1 MGLWTAAN
9 AEPMSQILDR
19 CVHRK
24 GCGSS
29 EAENGCS
36 IKSKGGTGHCFIVM
50 RKRYASRWGGCA
62 ANGHEFRAMFF
73 LPLGP
78 RPGAWAGGDKS
89 PDRDIIARSDVRTS
103 EHLVEG
109 MNRVFALGLLAV
121 VIGLPIGAAKAMPFA
136 PIGIGQARL
145 AIPVADGCGFNRS
158 ADR

>member
-1 MGLWTAAN
+1 MKYVFGRVPAFEFEEDFDVQIHVCFLAAFFVVGLWTAAN

-29 EAENGCS
+29 EAENGDVTGCS

-50 RKRYASRWGGCA
+50 RKRNNASRWGGCA

-78 RPGAWAGGDKS
+78 RPGA
-89 PDRDIIARSDVRTS
+89 
-103 EHLVEG
+103 
-109 MNRVFALGLLAV
+109 
-121 VIGLPIGAAKAMPFA
+121 
-136 PIGIGQARL
+136 
-145 AIPVADGCGFNRS
+145 
-158 ADR
+158 